1 MHQNWVVTYG
11 GINPSFHNV
20 YYLQIDN
27 AGDNGATSHYFNISG
42 APLSTS
48 SPVTSTPISSISSTS
63 TISTTVTTTSLP
75 ATVTVIIKGSSW
87 SSGDTAGVV
96 VGCVVGVA
104 LVLGTLWWFWRARK
118 QRVQADGANSWAV
131 TQQATK
137 QVHELAGSR
146 IEHELPGTGRRRSQ
160 VHETLALTT
169 FSN

>member
-1 MHQNWVVTYG
+1 M
-11 GINPSFHNV
+11 
-20 YYLQIDN
+20 
-27 AGDNGATSHYFNISG
+27 
-42 APLSTS
+42 
-48 SPVTSTPISSISSTS
+48 STPISSISSTS
-63 TISTTVTTTSLP
+63 TLSTTVTTISPP
-75 ATVTVIIKGSSW
+75 ATVTVISKGSSL